1 MEFEKYME
9 SNFPNLSLRPAL
21 FYSWDIGIRF
31 ELGVE
36 WKREYDY
43 ENSPYLKGVY
53 KGVINLFKSLHL
65 DDEEIFIVANVNDY
79 GDKKTFKHKINIFY
93 PFVRDKSVLFKLKHK
108 VIPYIFPEDD
118 EEGLYKTHRFILR
131 CKTSDIRYV
140 PLLKAI
146 CNQDMGIK
154 PSIFHDIFFININ
167 RETIFHVYDD
177 RGCDLLAKSPETIRC
192 IYNSYN
198 EWILDYDREEIDK
211 VFR

>member
-1 MEFEKYME
+1 MET
-9 SNFPNLSLRPAL
+9 NFPNLSLRPAL

-36 WKREYDY
+36 WKIEYDF

-53 KGVINLFKSLHL
+53 KRAINLFKSLHL
-65 DDEEIFIVANVNDY
+65 DDEEIFVVANVNDY
-79 GDKKTFKHKINIFY
+79 GYKKVNIFY
-93 PFVRDKSVLFKLKHK
+93 PFVRDKDVLYKLKHK
-108 VIPYIFPEDD
+108 VIPYVFPEDD
-118 EEGLYKTHRFILR
+118 EEGRYITHRFMLR

-146 CNQDMGIK
+146 CNQDMGIR

-177 RGCDLLAKSPETIRC
+177 RGSDLLAKSAETIRD
-192 IYNSYN
+192 IYNTYN

>member
-9 SNFPNLSLRPAL
+9 TNFPNLSLRPAL

-36 WKREYDY
+36 WKIEYDF
-43 ENSPYLKGVY
+43 ENRSYLNGVY
-53 KGVINLFKSLHL
+53 KRAINLFKSLHL
-65 DDEEIFIVANVNDY
+65 DDEEIFVVANVNDY
-79 GDKKTFKHKINIFY
+79 GDKKVNIFY
-93 PFVRDKSVLFKLKHK
+93 PFVRDKDVLYKLKHK
-108 VIPYIFPEDD
+108 VIPYVFPEDD
-118 EEGLYKTHRFILR
+118 EEGRYITHRFMLR

-146 CNQDMGIK
+146 CNQDMGIS

-167 RETIFHVYDD
+167 KETIFHVYDD
-177 RGCDLLAKSPETIRC
+177 RGCDLLAKSAKTIRD
-192 IYNSYN
+192 IYIKYN

>member
-9 SNFPNLSLRPAL
+9 TNFPNLSLRPAL

-36 WKREYDY
+36 WKIEYDF

-53 KGVINLFKSLHL
+53 KRAINLFKSLHL
-65 DDEEIFIVANVNDY
+65 DDEEIFVVANVNDY
-79 GDKKTFKHKINIFY
+79 GYKKVNIFY
-93 PFVRDKSVLFKLKHK
+93 PFVRDKDVLYKLKHK
-108 VIPYIFPEDD
+108 VIPYVFPEDD
-118 EEGLYKTHRFILR
+118 EEGRYITHRFMLR

-146 CNQDMGIK
+146 CNQDMGIR

-177 RGCDLLAKSPETIRC
+177 RGCDLLAKSAETIRD
-192 IYNSYN
+192 IYNTYN

>member
-9 SNFPNLSLRPAL
+9 TNFPNLSLRPAL

-36 WKREYDY
+36 WKIEYDF

-53 KGVINLFKSLHL
+53 KRAINLFKSLHL
-65 DDEEIFIVANVNDY
+65 DDEEIFVVANVNDY
-79 GDKKTFKHKINIFY
+79 GYKKVNIFY
-93 PFVRDKSVLFKLKHK
+93 PFVRDKDVLYKLKHK
-108 VIPYIFPEDD
+108 VIPYVFPEDD
-118 EEGLYKTHRFILR
+118 EEGRYITHRFMLR

-146 CNQDMGIK
+146 CNQDMGIR

-177 RGCDLLAKSPETIRC
+177 RGCDLLAKSAETIRD
-192 IYNSYN
+192 IYNKYN

>member
-9 SNFPNLSLRPAL
+9 TNFPNLSLRPAL

-36 WKREYDY
+36 WKIEYDF

-53 KGVINLFKSLHL
+53 KRAINLFKSLHL
-65 DDEEIFIVANVNDY
+65 DDEEIFVVANVNDY
-79 GDKKTFKHKINIFY
+79 GDKKVNIFY
-93 PFVRDKSVLFKLKHK
+93 PFVRDKDVLYKLKHK
-108 VIPYIFPEDD
+108 VIPYVFPEDD
-118 EEGLYKTHRFILR
+118 EEGRYITHRFMLR

-146 CNQDMGIK
+146 CNQDMGIR

-177 RGCDLLAKSPETIRC
+177 RGCDLLAKSAETIRDT
-192 IYNSYN
+192 YNKYN
-198 EWILDYDREEIDK
+198 GWILDYDREEIDK

>member
-9 SNFPNLSLRPAL
+9 TNFPNLSLRPAL

-36 WKREYDY
+36 WKIEYDF

-53 KGVINLFKSLHL
+53 KRAINLFKSLHL
-65 DDEEIFIVANVNDY
+65 DDEEIFVVANVNDY
-79 GDKKTFKHKINIFY
+79 GDKKVNIFY
-93 PFVRDKSVLFKLKHK
+93 PFVRDKDVLYKLKHK
-108 VIPYIFPEDD
+108 VIPYVFPEDD
-118 EEGLYKTHRFILR
+118 EEGRYITHRFMLR

-140 PLLKAI
+140 PLLKVI
-146 CNQDMGIK
+146 CNQDMGIR

-177 RGCDLLAKSPETIRC
+177 RGCDLLAKSAETIRDTYN
-192 IYNSYN
+192 IYNG
-198 EWILDYDREEIDK
+198 WILDYDREEIDK

>member
-1 MEFEKYME
+1 MET
-9 SNFPNLSLRPAL
+9 NFPNLSLRPAL

-36 WKREYDY
+36 WKIEYDF

-53 KGVINLFKSLHL
+53 KRAINLFKSLHL
-65 DDEEIFIVANVNDY
+65 DDEEIFVVANVNDY
-79 GDKKTFKHKINIFY
+79 GYKKVNIFY
-93 PFVRDKSVLFKLKHK
+93 PFVRDKDVLYKLKHK
-108 VIPYIFPEDD
+108 VIPYVFPEDD
-118 EEGLYKTHRFILR
+118 EEGRYITHRFMLR

-146 CNQDMGIK
+146 CNQDMGIR

-177 RGCDLLAKSPETIRC
+177 RGCDLLAKSAETIRD
-192 IYNSYN
+192 IYNTYN

>member
-9 SNFPNLSLRPAL
+9 TNFPNLSLRPAL

-36 WKREYDY
+36 WKIEYDF

-53 KGVINLFKSLHL
+53 KRAINLFKSLHL
-65 DDEEIFIVANVNDY
+65 DDEEIFVVANVNDY
-79 GDKKTFKHKINIFY
+79 GDKKVNIFY
-93 PFVRDKSVLFKLKHK
+93 PFVRDKDVLYKLKHK
-108 VIPYIFPEDD
+108 VIPYVFPEDD
-118 EEGLYKTHRFILR
+118 EEGRYITHRFMLR

-146 CNQDMGIK
+146 CNQDMGIR

-177 RGCDLLAKSPETIRC
+177 RGCDLLGKSAETIRD
-192 IYNSYN
+192 IYNKYN

>member
-1 MEFEKYME
+1 MET
-9 SNFPNLSLRPAL
+9 NFPNLSLRPAL

-36 WKREYDY
+36 WKIEYDF

-53 KGVINLFKSLHL
+53 KRAINLFKSLHL
-65 DDEEIFIVANVNDY
+65 DDEEIFVVANVNDY
-79 GDKKTFKHKINIFY
+79 GYKKVNIFY
-93 PFVRDKSVLFKLKHK
+93 PFVRDKDVLYKLKHK
-108 VIPYIFPEDD
+108 VIPYVFPEDD
-118 EEGLYKTHRFILR
+118 EEGRYITHRFMLR

-146 CNQDMGIK
+146 CNQDMGIR

-177 RGCDLLAKSPETIRC
+177 RGCDLLAKSAETIRD
-192 IYNSYN
+192 IYNKYN

>member
-9 SNFPNLSLRPAL
+9 TNFPNLSLRPAL

-36 WKREYDY
+36 WKIEYDF

-53 KGVINLFKSLHL
+53 KRAINLFKSLHL
-65 DDEEIFIVANVNDY
+65 DDEEIFVVANVNDY
-79 GDKKTFKHKINIFY
+79 GDKKVNIFY
-93 PFVRDKSVLFKLKHK
+93 PFVRDKDVLYKLKHK
-108 VIPYIFPEDD
+108 VIPYVFPEDD
-118 EEGLYKTHRFILR
+118 EEGRYLTHRFMLR

-146 CNQDMGIK
+146 CNQDMGIR

-177 RGCDLLAKSPETIRC
+177 RGCDLLAKSAETIRD
-192 IYNSYN
+192 IYNKYN

>member
-1 MEFEKYME
+1 MET
-9 SNFPNLSLRPAL
+9 NFPNLSLRPAL

-36 WKREYDY
+36 WKIEYDF
-43 ENSPYLKGVY
+43 ENRPYLKGVY
-53 KGVINLFKSLHL
+53 KRAINLFKSLHL
-65 DDEEIFIVANVNDY
+65 DDEEIFVVANVNDY
-79 GDKKTFKHKINIFY
+79 GDKKVNIFY
-93 PFVRDKSVLFKLKHK
+93 PFVRDKDVLYKLKHK
-108 VIPYIFPEDD
+108 VIPYVFPEDD
-118 EEGLYKTHRFILR
+118 EEGRYITHRFMLR

-146 CNQDMGIK
+146 CNQDMGIR

-177 RGCDLLAKSPETIRC
+177 RGCDLLGKSAETIRD
-192 IYNSYN
+192 IYNKYN

>member
-1 MEFEKYME
+1 MET
-9 SNFPNLSLRPAL
+9 NFPNLSLRPAL

-36 WKREYDY
+36 WKIEYDF

-53 KGVINLFKSLHL
+53 KRAINLFKSLHL
-65 DDEEIFIVANVNDY
+65 DDEEIFVVANVNDY
-79 GDKKTFKHKINIFY
+79 GYKKVNIFY
-93 PFVRDKSVLFKLKHK
+93 PFVRDKDVLYKLKHK
-108 VIPYIFPEDD
+108 VIPYVFPEDD
-118 EEGLYKTHRFILR
+118 EEGRYITHRFMLR

-146 CNQDMGIK
+146 CNQDMGIR

-167 RETIFHVYDD
+167 RDTIFHVYDD
-177 RGCDLLAKSPETIRC
+177 RGCDLLAKSAETIRD
-192 IYNSYN
+192 IYNKYN